1 MAPVQLANFS
11 QGLKIATDSKNTA
24 NIKEIPANTDDLNFL
39 RQQVFDYNS
48 GQFPQEQQV
57 PELETPRVETIGKT
71 TLVRQTLVPGSARHS
86 PYHSRFE
93 KNMALCDSLIKQFGS
108 GAQLINNLAL
118 PSAASFYQSEL
129 PF

>member
-39 RQQVFDYNS
+39 RQQIFDYNS

-57 PELETPRVETIGKT
+57 PELETPRVEAIGKT
-71 TLVRQTLVPGSARHS
+71 TLVSGSARHS